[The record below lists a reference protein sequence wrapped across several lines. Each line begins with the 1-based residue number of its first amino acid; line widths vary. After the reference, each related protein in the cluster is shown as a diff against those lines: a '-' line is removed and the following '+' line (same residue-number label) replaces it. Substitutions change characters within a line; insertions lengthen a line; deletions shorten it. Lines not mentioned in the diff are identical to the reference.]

1 MLSEIKTNI
10 ISTPSINFVE
20 GVEVLSPV
28 HFHNKSIVVS
38 ELVVLS
44 FIPHTKCIM
53 TSVFFNQSER
63 QLTETGTYA

>member
-28 HFHNKSIVVS
+28 HFNNKSIVVS

-44 FIPHTKCIM
+44 FIPHTKCIL

-63 QLTETGTYA
+63 KLTETGTYA